1 MVPQT
6 IIILLKSISMVG
18 YLVMLVM
25 GFVQR
30 GWRSRMARLWG
41 VFLLA
46 YLIKDGSD
54 LAFRLGWL
62 RGFVES
68 FEANRNF
75 YAIFLGA
82 VLLYWLAAAQYHDLP
97 TARYA
102 VIGGGVALGLAL
114 ALNLA
119 PTAPQRM
126 LWVGNWAFDLPAL
139 IYWMMVVG
147 WGMFSGLTLYLL
159 VINYRQAQFPT
170 LRYRIFLWANG
181 YAILLLGNSL
191 SFFSDQDV
199 LGGLVSLFGMLSIF
213 LAVAWPRL
221 PHFGLL
227 IRRILNGAIWLAL
240 QVLAYGSGY
249 LVVRAFLDGD
259 LFYQH
264 WIAAGFLALLVILVA
279 NPLLRGLQA
288 RIDRWFFGEEQD
300 IKAIVREFSQS
311 VSNVLDIDLL
321 SKVVVDLAR
330 RVIGADSGMIFLVEL
345 EISPEG
351 ERTYKVRPGGRE
363 QNVAFIGKLHVDSPL
378 AQVWAHERRAVIV
391 AELEMLSRY
400 YDLRDTTRNWLA
412 RLEMDVFVPVHA
424 REEWIGLIA
433 LGPKRSGASYYAED
447 IDLLHMLADQTA
459 VALQNARLVESL
471 LRVND
476 EFRRAYAAME
486 EAHAKLQRIDRTKS
500 DFINIASHEL
510 RTPLTILS
518 GYAQILREAP
528 ELQVHSELG
537 DIIKGITA
545 GAQRMHEI
553 VESMLDVA
561 AIDMQ
566 ELSILAQPLKLEPLL
581 RKVCQRYAAV
591 FRERQQR
598 LRFDPQIADLPLV
611 HGDPQ
616 ALEKVFYQLVNNA
629 VKYTPDG
636 GEIFLSAEVIPP
648 GDERFPSGG
657 VEVTVRDTGIG
668 IDPRYHELI
677 FAKFYQIGDVD
688 LHSSGKTKFKGGGP
702 GLGLAIVQGVV
713 QAHGGKV
720 WVESPGYD
728 EEKLPGS
735 TFHVMLPLSG

>member
-1 MVPQT
+1 MPQT
-6 IIILLKSISMVG
+6 VIFLLKSVSMLA
-18 YLVMLVM
+18 YFVMLVM

-41 VFLLA
+41 SFLLT
-46 YLIKDGSD
+46 YLLKDGVD
-54 LAFRLGWL
+54 LAFRAGRLQ
-62 RGFVES
+62 GFVES
-68 FEANRNF
+68 FQASWNF

-82 VLLYWLAAAQYHDLP
+82 VLLYWLAAAQYHALP

-102 VIGGGVALGLAL
+102 VAGGGGVLALAL

-119 PTAPQRM
+119 PTAPQGT
-126 LWVGNWAFDLPAL
+126 LWLGSWVFNLPRL
-139 IYWMMVVG
+139 IYWLMFAG
-147 WGMFSGLTLYLL
+147 WGVFSGLTLSLL
-159 VINYRQAQFPT
+159 AVNYRQAQFPT
-170 LRYRIFLWANG
+170 LRYRIFLWAYG
-181 YAILLLGNSL
+181 FAILLLGNALSL
-191 SFFSDQDV
+191 LGRQD
-199 LGGLVSLFGMLSIF
+199 LFGGLVSLFGMLSIF

-227 IRRILNGAIWLAL
+227 IRRVLNGVIWLAL
-240 QVLAYGSGY
+240 QALAYGGGY
-249 LVVRAFLDGD
+249 LLVRLFFDGEAPS
-259 LFYQH
+259 QH
-264 WIAAGFLALLVILVA
+264 WIAAGLLALLAILVA
-279 NPLLRGLQA
+279 NPLLRSLQA

-300 IKAIVREFSQS
+300 IKDVVREFSQS

-345 EISPEG
+345 EVNTEG
-351 ERTYKVRPGGRE
+351 ERTYRVRPGGRE
-363 QNVAFIGKLHVDSPL
+363 QNVAFIGKLPVNSPL

-400 YDLRDTTRNWLA
+400 YELRATTRSWLA

-433 LGPKRSGASYYAED
+433 LGPKRTGASYYAED
-447 IDLLHMLADQTA
+447 INLLHMLADQTA

-486 EAHAKLQRIDRTKS
+486 EAHVKLQRIDRTKS

-518 GYAQILREAP
+518 GYAQILQDAP
-528 ELQVHSELG
+528 ELQARRELA

-581 RKVCQRYAAV
+581 RKVCQRYATV

-598 LRFDPQIADLPLV
+598 LRFDQRIAELPLV

-616 ALEKVFYQLVNNA
+616 ALQKVFYQLVNNA

-636 GEIFLSAEVIPP
+636 GEIFLNGQLIPP
-648 GDERFPSGG
+648 GDERFPQGG

-677 FAKFYQIGDVD
+677 FTKFYQIGDVD

-702 GLGLAIVQGVV
+702 GLGLAIVRGVV

-735 TFHVMLPLSG
+735 TFHVVLPLSD